1 MKSILFFMIAIIC
14 NSTCYAQESSLSKMT
29 EKARNDY
36 LLKLSKEVVHNFGP
50 EWYKEPFVTE
60 FSGIQVYE
68 NKAYDLPEGKKCNGR
83 HYYTIVFR
91 YKKYQNLPKWHFAF
105 KVSVWEDDG
114 EPKDIMFGNDEGITF
129 VFCSY
134 RELLRKGV
142 KKEDQMP
149 YDKYYDEE
157 IKKYYDK
164 SEW

>member
-68 NKAYDLPEGKKCNGR
+68 NKAYDLPEVKKCNGR

-91 YKKYQNLPKWHFAF
+91 YKKYQNLPKWHF
-105 KVSVWEDDG
+105 G
-114 EPKDIMFGNDEGITF
+114 
-129 VFCSY
+129 
-134 RELLRKGV
+134 R
-142 KKEDQMP
+142 
-149 YDKYYDEE
+149 
-157 IKKYYDK
+157 
-164 SEW
+164 